1 MMGVFMPL
9 FGTDGVR
16 GVVNDT
22 LTVALATRL
31 ARTVG
36 SRLGPGA
43 RVVVG
48 RDTRVS
54 GPLLEA
60 ASMAGLLEVGVQAVS
75 VGVVPTPAV
84 AFLVPAL
91 GADAGLVIS
100 ASHNAPEY
108 NGLKW
113 LARDG
118 RKFSEEE
125 EAAVASAYDED
136 RPDRVP
142 PAQIGS
148 VNRWPEA
155 VEQYQSYLVSV
166 FAGQI
171 PPLNVVVDLG
181 HGAASRT
188 VVSVLE
194 RLGCRVSVLF
204 GEPHGHLINVGC
216 GATHPEQVADA
227 VRRGGFDVGLTFDG
241 DADRVM
247 AADADGHILNGDAIL
262 LVLARALAAQ
272 NRLAGR
278 RVIST
283 VMSNLGLE
291 RALHADGIALE
302 RTQVGD
308 RYVAARM
315 VETGSTLG
323 GEQSGHVIL
332 SDWSVTGDGLLT
344 ALALLREMHRTGEP
358 LAHLTTGFVTYPQVL
373 TNVKLGQIPAEWDEN
388 PAVIEALNLA
398 RQALGEEGRV
408 VVRPSGT
415 EPLLRIML
423 EGRDEGQIHEWA
435 DRLAAV
441 VQEALGSA
449 TAPSESAR

>member
-1 MMGVFMPL
+1 MGVVMPL

-16 GVVNDT
+16 GIANDT
-22 LTVALATRL
+22 LTAELAMRL
-31 ARTVG
+31 GRTVG

-43 RVVVG
+43 RVLVG

-60 ASMAGLLEVGVQAVS
+60 ASIAGLLEVGVEALS
-75 VGVVPTPAV
+75 VGVLPTPAV
-84 AFLVPAL
+84 AYLVPAL

-100 ASHNAPEY
+100 ASHNPPEY

-113 LARDG
+113 LTQDG

-125 EAAVASAYDED
+125 EAAVERAYTED
-136 RPDRVP
+136 RPS
-142 PAQIGS
+142 PAAPGRIGA
-148 VNRWPEA
+148 VRQWPEA
-155 VEQYQSYLVSV
+155 VEQYRAHLVGV

-181 HGAASRT
+181 HGAASAT

-204 GEPHGHLINVGC
+204 GEPHGHLINVNC
-216 GATHPEQVADA
+216 GATHPEMVADA
-227 VRRGGFDVGLTFDG
+227 VRRGGFDLGLTFDG

-247 AADADGHILNGDAIL
+247 AADADGRILNGDAIL
-262 LVLARALAAQ
+262 LVLARAMAAQ
-272 NRLAGR
+272 DRLPGR
-278 RVIST
+278 RVIAT

-291 RALHADGIALE
+291 RALQADGIAME

-315 VETGSTLG
+315 AETGAALG

-332 SDWSVTGDGLLT
+332 SDWAVTGDGLLT
-344 ALALLREMHRTGEP
+344 ALALLRAMGSTKEP
-358 LAHLTTGFVTYPQVL
+358 LAALTAGFVTYPQVL
-373 TNVKLGQIPAEWDEN
+373 TNVKLEQIPAGWSEH
-388 PAVIEALNLA
+388 PAISESLILA

-423 EGRDEGQIHEWA
+423 EGRDESQIHEWA

-441 VQEALGSA
+441 VQEALESA
-449 TAPSESAR
+449 TAP